1 MKKQLLVLTLSI
13 IAGSTFAQ
21 NFQWA
26 SGYGSTS
33 TDMGNAITTDRNG
46 NVYTIGTF
54 DGTFDFDPGPST
66 FTMSSGTGQ
75 DIFISKLNSAGNFIW
90 AKQFAGNSTNMGTSI
105 AVDKSGNVYT
115 TGNFL
120 GTADFDPGIGT
131 YTFAATAGTNDIFMS
146 KLDVSGNFVWAK
158 QMVGAIGAEDSRSI
172 VLDNYDNLLI
182 TGVIQQGAC
191 DFDPSPT
198 GTYTLTAVNGYDIF
212 VGKYTN
218 NGDLIWVKQLGGSG
232 QFEYGFSVAVDGSGN
247 VYSTGYFQSTGD
259 FDPGAG
265 VYNLTASGTTQ
276 DAYISKLDA
285 SGNFVWAKQLDGTG
299 SEDSRSI
306 AVDASGN
313 VYSTGRFDGV
323 LDMDPSA
330 STYTLNTFGSSDIF
344 VSKLDVSGNF
354 VWGKQLGG
362 SGFDFAYSIAVD
374 ACGNVYTTGFF
385 NVTADFDPSPSTSY
399 TITSA
404 GSYDIFISKLDPI
417 GNFVSVKQMGNT
429 SVEGG
434 NGITVD
440 ANGSIYTTGW
450 FSNTVDFD
458 PGAGTSNLVS
468 AGGYDFFIQKLVSG
482 SFIPTQPTSI
492 SGSTSV
498 CAGSTNTYSVALV
511 SGASSYSWALPG
523 GCAGSSTSNTISI
536 TVGNSSDVISVFAV
550 NGCASSFAQNVTI
563 TVNAKPVIAINSG
576 TLCSGSSYTLT
587 PSGASTYTY
596 SSGTAIVSPTTTTS
610 YSIAGTSSVGCVS
623 SSPAV
628 SNVTVIARPVISVNS
643 GSICS
648 GNTFTIIPNGAS
660 TYTYSGGSATVS
672 PTTTT
677 SYSVTGTN
685 TAGCVSS
692 IAAVSTVTV
701 KPKPVIYVNSGSI
714 CSGNSF
720 TITPTGASTYTYSG
734 GSATVSPTTT
744 TSYSVTGTN
753 TAGCVSNVAAVSSI
767 TVNQLPIINT
777 TANNTIVCSGQTVT
791 LGANGAVTYTWVP
804 GNQSGFLVNVTPT
817 VTTNYTVTGTGS
829 NGCTNT
835 MTQSVSVNALPLI
848 IANTSN
854 TLLCVGQTATIN
866 VTGANTYTWSTSEN
880 GSSISVSPTVNTTYT
895 INGTDANNCNG
906 SVTFT
911 QNVSAC
917 TGLDLLSNSSLSILN
932 VYPNPNNGNFT
943 ITSSEDMILSVTDNL
958 GQITQVINLNT
969 FNHHQENINVL
980 SSGIY
985 FIVGQSLHQS
995 INQKI
1000 IVTQ

>member
-1 MKKQLLVLTLSI
+1 MYFIAQNTSLIVKNHTLVEFHFYFIVIFATQNRNINQNIKSMKKQLLLIALSI
-13 IAGSTFAQ
+13 ITSNTFAQ

-75 DIFISKLNSAGNFIW
+75 DIFISKLNSAGNFVW
-90 AKQFAGNSTNMGTSI
+90 ARQFAGDNTNMGTSI
-105 AVDKSGNVYT
+105 TVDNSGNVYT

-120 GTADFDPGIGT
+120 GTADFDPGVGT
-131 YTFAATAGTNDIFMS
+131 YTFAATASTNDIFIS

-158 QMVGAIGAEDSRSI
+158 QMIGTGAEDSRSI
-172 VLDNYDNLLI
+172 VLDNYNNLLI
-182 TGVIQQGAC
+182 TGVIQQTSC

-313 VYSTGRFDGV
+313 VYTTGRFDGV

-330 STYTLNTFGSSDIF
+330 STYSLNTFGSSDIF

-399 TITSA
+399 TIASA
-404 GSYDIFISKLDPI
+404 GSYDIFISKLDPV

-440 ANGSIYTTGW
+440 SNGSIYTTGW

-492 SGSTSV
+492 AGSSAV

-523 GCAGSSTSNTISI
+523 GWTGSSTSNTISI

-550 NGCASSFAQNVTI
+550 NGCASSFAQNLTI
-563 TVNAKPVIAINSG
+563 TVNAKPVIA
-576 TLCSGSSYTLT
+576 
-587 PSGASTYTY
+587 
-596 SSGTAIVSPTTTTS
+596 
-610 YSIAGTSSVGCVS
+610 
-623 SSPAV
+623 
-628 SNVTVIARPVISVNS
+628 
-643 GSICS
+643 
-648 GNTFTIIPNGAS
+648 
-660 TYTYSGGSATVS
+660 
-672 PTTTT
+672 
-677 SYSVTGTN
+677 
-685 TAGCVSS
+685 
-692 IAAVSTVTV
+692 
-701 KPKPVIYVNSGSI
+701 VNSGSI

-720 TITPTGASTYTYSG
+720 TISPTGANTYTYSG
-734 GSATVSPTTT
+734 GSAIVSPTVT

-753 TAGCVSNVAAVSSI
+753 TAGCVSNAAAISSI
-767 TVNQLPIINT
+767 AVNQLPTINT
-777 TANNTIVCSGQTVT
+777 TASNTIVCSGQTVT
-791 LGANGAVTYTWVP
+791 LGANGASTYTWIP
-804 GNQSGFLVNVTPT
+804 GNLSGFLVNVTPS
-817 VTTNYTVTGTGS
+817 VTTTYSVTGTNS
-829 NGCTNT
+829 NGCNNT
-835 MTQSVSVNALPLI
+835 MTQPVSVNALPVI
-848 IANTSN
+848 VANTTS
-854 TLLCVGQTATIN
+854 TLLCVGQTATIS

-880 GSSISVSPTVNTTYT
+880 GSSISVNPTVNTTYT
-895 INGTDANNCNG
+895 INGTDANNC
-906 SVTFT
+906 SSSITFT
-911 QNVSAC
+911 QNVSLC
-917 TGLDLLSNSSLSILN
+917 TGLDLLSNNSLSFLN
-932 VYPNPNNGNFT
+932 VYPNPNNGNFI
-943 ITSSEDMILSVTDNL
+943 ITSTEDIILAMTDNL
-958 GQITQVINLNT
+958 GQTIQTINLNA
-969 FNHHQENINVL
+969 FNNHQENVNNL

-985 FIVGQSLHQS
+985 FIIGQSV
-995 INQKI
+995 NQKI
-1000 IVTQ
+1000 IITR